1 MSLEE
6 TIAANTAAVVGLT
19 AALAALAAMVSEGHW
34 SNDRAT
40 VNLVNQTP
48 IVTNNTAAQTVGKVA
63 GDLAA
68 AAVGLTGAAPLASD
82 AQAVVQVTVTDV
94 LNAATQLIAK
104 TDKATLSAT
113 LKEFNAKTIAAI
125 SPDSLKPALDKI
137 NAAIAAA
144 A

>member
-6 TIAANTAAVVGLT
+6 TIAANTSAVTGLT
-19 AALAALAAMVSEGHW
+19 AALAAMVSEGHW
-34 SNDRAT
+34 PNDAA
-40 VNLVNQTP
+40 P
-48 IVTNNTAAQTVGKVA
+48 IGPAGSPTTAQTIGKVA
-63 GDLAA
+63 GDVA
-68 AAVGLTGAAPLASD
+68 AAVVASTPVAALAGD
-82 AQAVVQVTVTDV
+82 AQAVVTVTVTDV

-125 SPDSLKPALDKI
+125 APDSLKPALDKI

>member
-19 AALAALAAMVSEGHW
+19 AALAAMVNEGHW
-34 SNDRAT
+34 SNDAAP
-40 VNLVNQTP
+40 V
-48 IVTNNTAAQTVGKVA
+48 IVNNTAAQKIGKVA
-63 GDLAA
+63 GDVA
-68 AAVGLTGAAPLASD
+68 AAVVASTPAAALAGD
-82 AQAVVQVTVTDV
+82 AQAVVTVTVTDV

-104 TDKATLSAT
+104 TDKATLAAT
-113 LKEFNAKTIAAI
+113 LKEFNAKSIAAI
-125 SPDSLKPALDKI
+125 APDSLKPALDKI